1 MFQPPTSFLL
11 FRLLP
16 PSHWTSH
23 WIPGKC
29 HQIPPIYVTIFARFI
44 PMNNHHVL
52 VKSHWTTSKKQV
64 TSALSPGQRWGWYHR
79 RGRRSPRSWNLTW
92 NKGKS
97 DRVGLGTT
105 PKIGEISFNHQCC
118 CLLLKSHGFPS
129 FLGGCHPFFPMKSPY
144 FSQLPVSAG
153 ASRVGDPSIRPWQ
166 QLAGLGLRA
175 QWCECWGITPIN
187 GDLMVIEWWFNADL
201 GFPRIFLARNH
212 RKIWEHLLNYGDL
225 MVI

>member
-16 PSHWTSH
+16 PSH

-29 HQIPPIYVTIFARFI
+29 HQIPPIYVTIFACFI
-44 PMNNHHVL
+44 PMKNHHVL
-52 VKSHWTTSKKQV
+52 MKSHWKTSTKTGDICPIAWAAVRLVPPAWAPESTVLESDLKQRKIREGG
-64 TSALSPGQRWGWYHR
+64 TRNYAKDWR
-79 RGRRSPRSWNLTW
+79 NLIQ
-92 NKGKS
+92 
-97 DRVGLGTT
+97 
-105 PKIGEISFNHQCC
+105 PPICC

-187 GDLMVIEWWFNADL
+187 GDWMVI
-201 GFPRIFLARNH
+201 
-212 RKIWEHLLNYGDL
+212 
-225 MVI
+225 